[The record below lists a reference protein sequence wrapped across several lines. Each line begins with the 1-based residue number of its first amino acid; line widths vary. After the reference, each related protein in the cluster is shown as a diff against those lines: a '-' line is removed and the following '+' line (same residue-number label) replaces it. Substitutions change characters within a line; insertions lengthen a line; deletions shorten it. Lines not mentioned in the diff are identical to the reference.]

1 MGKKA
6 NFAAYTTNDKVR
18 FTMRKKLL
26 ILAACLSATALTAQ
40 NTNRTDSVRTQKMD
54 EVVVTRRRQLVR
66 NDIDKL
72 TYDVQHDET
81 AKTKSTLEILKQIPF
96 VSVDGQE
103 NIKVQGSSSFKVY
116 KNGHPDPGF
125 SGQNLK
131 EILKAIPASTIKKIE
146 VITDPGA
153 RYDAEGTTAILN
165 IVMTNDTRLQGVS
178 GNVNLSANT
187 WGSMGA
193 GAYLTTKTGKLTTT
207 VSYNEYYQ
215 SAKQSE
221 GGSEAAYHYIE
232 SGERSFAGQN
242 SSTKYNI
249 QPVGGIKM

>member
-131 EILKAIPASTIKKIE
+131 EILKVGSINSYI
-146 VITDPGA
+146 
-153 RYDAEGTTAILN
+153 
-165 IVMTNDTRLQGVS
+165 
-178 GNVNLSANT
+178 NVGLSP
-187 WGSMGA
+187 
-193 GAYLTTKTGKLTTT
+193 
-207 VSYNEYYQ
+207 Q
-215 SAKQSE
+215 
-221 GGSEAAYHYIE
+221 
-232 SGERSFAGQN
+232 
-242 SSTKYNI
+242 
-249 QPVGGIKM
+249 